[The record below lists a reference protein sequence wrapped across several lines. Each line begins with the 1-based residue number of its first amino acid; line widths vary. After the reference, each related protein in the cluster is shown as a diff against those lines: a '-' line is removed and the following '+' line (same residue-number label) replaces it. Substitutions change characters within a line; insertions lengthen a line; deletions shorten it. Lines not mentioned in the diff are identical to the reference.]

1 MDNQSDN
8 IDLDHYYDENY
19 DFESE
24 FNKIKSSF
32 INKLNKKDSINR
44 NENIE
49 LDVRDLEEF
58 ELLYEPKIIN
68 EEEYIE
74 IIKNSDKFFFDDY
87 KKINEDD
94 LISLKENKE
103 EKPNFEI
110 ICYFKFNY
118 YRKRGIFEDYDHE
131 KKIVLLKNKFDNKQL
146 INIESYYLYGKIK
159 DYSKKDDFRKNMELF
174 LKCSSIVVKRKK
186 IIDNNNNISNNEKL
200 IKELN
205 DNDEDEDEEISKVQ
219 KEENKEDIMDEKK
232 IEFINS
238 IITKK
243 IK

>member
-58 ELLYEPKIIN
+58 ELLYQPKIIN

-131 KKIVLLKNKFDNKQL
+131 KK
-146 INIESYYLYGKIK
+146 
-159 DYSKKDDFRKNMELF
+159 
-174 LKCSSIVVKRKK
+174 
-186 IIDNNNNISNNEKL
+186 
-200 IKELN
+200 
-205 DNDEDEDEEISKVQ
+205 
-219 KEENKEDIMDEKK
+219 
-232 IEFINS
+232 
-238 IITKK
+238 
-243 IK
+243 